1 MKKGFFA
8 TEFAAVLL
16 FFVLPPLFAPRP
28 PQATVLLFPWTTFVL
43 ALLALA
49 LWLQVRSQ
57 DEYGEQR
64 APAQGFLPRQGQ
76 CLMTFG
82 LLMAS
87 AGVLEAAGYFL
98 AHQETAVRYLPPQ
111 TISGWANVVV
121 GIPCAAF
128 YEEVLY
134 RAYIPAAFRRC
145 VPAVPPPV
153 REAAAVLAF
162 ALAHRYLGWLS
173 VVHAAVAG
181 IVLRR
186 CFCRTGS
193 LWTAVTAHAAYNAA
207 MTALT
212 FALS

>member
-28 PQATVLLFPWTTFVL
+28 PQVTVMHFPWTTFVL

-49 LWLQVRSQ
+49 LWLQIRGQ
-57 DEYGEQR
+57 DECENQHD
-64 APAQGFLPRQGQ
+64 PAQGFLPRQGQ
-76 CLMTFG
+76 CLVTFG
-82 LLMAS
+82 ILMAS
-87 AGVLEAAGYFL
+87 AGLLEAAGHFL
-98 AHQETAVRYLPPQ
+98 AHRETAARFLPPQ
-111 TISGWANVVV
+111 TIFGWANIAV

-134 RAYIPAAFRRC
+134 RAYLPAAIRRC
-145 VPAVPPPV
+145 VSAVPPPV

-173 VVHAAVAG
+173 VIHAAVAG
-181 IVLRR
+181 IALRR
-186 CFCRTGS
+186 CLCQSGH
-193 LWTAVTAHAAYNAA
+193 LWTTVAAHTAYNAV

>member
-28 PQATVLLFPWTTFVL
+28 PQVTVMHFPWTTFVL
-43 ALLALA
+43 VLLALA
-49 LWLQVRSQ
+49 LWLQIRGQ
-57 DEYGEQR
+57 DVCDDRR
-64 APAQGFLPRQGQ
+64 APAQGFLLCQGQ
-76 CLMTFG
+76 CLVAFG

-87 AGVLEAAGYFL
+87 AGLLEAAGHFL
-98 AHQETAVRYLPPQ
+98 AHQETVARFLPPQ
-111 TISGWANVVV
+111 TIFGWANIAA

-134 RAYIPAAFRRC
+134 RAYLPTALRRC
-145 VPAVPPPV
+145 VPAVPPPI

-162 ALAHRYLGWLS
+162 ALAHRYLSWLS

-186 CFCRTGS
+186 CLCRTGR
-193 LWTAVTAHAAYNAA
+193 LWTVVAAHTAYNAV

>member
-1 MKKGFFA
+1 MKKGFFS
-8 TEFAAVLL
+8 TEFATVLL

-28 PQATVLLFPWTTFVL
+28 PQVTVMHFPWTTFVL

-49 LWLQVRSQ
+49 LWLQIRGQ
-57 DEYGEQR
+57 DGCGNRQ

-82 LLMAS
+82 ILMAS
-87 AGVLEAAGYFL
+87 AGLLEAAGQFL
-98 AHQETAVRYLPPQ
+98 AHRENVPRFLPPQ
-111 TISGWANVVV
+111 TISGWANIAA

-134 RAYIPAAFRRC
+134 RAYLPAALRRC
-145 VPAVPPPV
+145 VPVVPPPV

-173 VVHAAVAG
+173 VMHAAVAG
-181 IVLRR
+181 IALRR
-186 CFCRTGS
+186 CLCQTGR
-193 LWTAVTAHAAYNAA
+193 LWTTVAVHTAYNAA